1 MSAHGMQIAPMA
13 ADRDA
18 CYRALRTR
26 DARFDGRFFICVR
39 STGVYCRPV
48 CPARPPK
55 LENCVFLPSAAA
67 AQEAG
72 FRPCL
77 RCRPEASPDTFAWR
91 GTSNTVSRALRLIA
105 EGALDEG
112 DVERLA
118 GRLGVGDRHLRRL
131 FDRHVGASPLAV
143 AQTRRLLFAKRLIDE
158 TALPMTEVALAAG
171 FGSVRRFNAAVRR
184 TYDRSPRALRRLRAA
199 RAGDRTAVTLRLPY
213 LPPYDWEAMAGFL
226 AARAIPGVEAV
237 TAGVYRRTIACGG
250 GHGVVAARPVPGKAH
265 LEATIQV
272 PEVAH
277 LATVVTRLRRLFDL
291 DADVQTI
298 GEHLA
303 SDPRLAP
310 LVAARPGL
318 RVPGAW
324 DAFELAVRAI
334 LGQQVSVAA
343 ATTLAGR
350 LVAAH
355 GAPLAGPVADD
366 ALRAVFPAPA
376 ALAAAD
382 LTTIGLT
389 RARARA
395 LAAFAGAV
403 EREPDLLSTAPSLD
417 TAVARLSALDG
428 LGDWTA
434 QYIAM
439 RALREPDAFPASDL
453 GLRRALETADGR
465 PSPRA
470 LVAAAERWRPW
481 RAYAVLHLWLGSIP
495 ADYEARARRN

>member
-1 MSAHGMQIAPMA
+1 MQIVPMA

-39 STGVYCRPV
+39 TTGVYCRPV

-55 LENCVFLPSAAA
+55 LENCLFLASAAA

-77 RCRPEASPDTFAWR
+77 RCRPEASPETFAWR

-112 DVERLA
+112 DVEHLA

-158 TALPMTEVALAAG
+158 TALSMTEVALAAG

-184 TYDRSPRALRRLRAA
+184 TYDRSPRMLRRLRASQ
-199 RAGDRTAVTLRLPY
+199 GTDRTAVTLRLPY
-213 LPPYDWEAMAGFL
+213 LPPYDWETMVRFL

-237 TAGVYRRTIACGG
+237 AAGVYRRTIACGSAR
-250 GHGVVAARPVPGKAH
+250 GVVTVRPAPGKSH
-265 LEATIQV
+265 LVATIRV
-272 PEVAH
+272 TEVAH
-277 LATVVTRLRRLFDL
+277 LASIVTRLRRLFDL

-298 GEHLA
+298 GEHLG

-310 LVAARPGL
+310 LVTARPGL

-355 GAPLAGPVADD
+355 GVPLAGPVGDD
-366 ALRAVFPAPA
+366 TLRFFFPEPAV
-376 ALAAAD
+376 LAGAD

-395 LAAFAGAV
+395 LSTFAAAV
-403 EREPDLLSTAPSLD
+403 VREPALLSTASSLD
-417 TAVARLSALDG
+417 AAVTRLCALDG
-428 LGDWTA
+428 VGDWTA

-453 GLRRALETADGR
+453 GLSRALETEEGR
-465 PSPRA
+465 PSPRV

-481 RAYAVLHLWLGSIP
+481 RAYAVLHLWHAPRG
-495 ADYEARARRN
+495 DDARA

>member
-1 MSAHGMQIAPMA
+1 MSAPGLQMVPMV

-77 RCRPEASPDTFAWR
+77 RCRPEASPETFAWR

-105 EGALDEG
+105 DGALDEG
-112 DVERLA
+112 DVEHLA

-158 TALPMTEVALAAG
+158 TVLPMTEVALAAG

-184 TYDRSPRALRRLRAA
+184 TYDRSPRALRRLRAPA
-199 RAGDRTAVTLRLPY
+199 SADRTAVTLRLPF
-213 LPPYDWEAMAGFL
+213 LPPYDWDTMLAFL

-237 TAGVYRRTIACGG
+237 TAGVYRRTIACGR
-250 GHGVVAARPVPGKAH
+250 GHGVVTVRPAPGSAH
-265 LEATIQV
+265 LVATIHV
-272 PEVAH
+272 TEVAH
-277 LATVVTRLRRLFDL
+277 LASAVTRLRRLFDL

-303 SDPRLAP
+303 GDARLAP

-355 GAPLAGPVADD
+355 GVPLATPVADD
-366 ALRAVFPAPA
+366 ALRFVFPEPA
-376 ALAAAD
+376 VLAAAD
-382 LTTIGLT
+382 LTAIGLT

-395 LAAFAGAV
+395 LAAFAAAV
-403 EREPDLLSTAPSLD
+403 AREPDILSTAPSLD
-417 TAVARLSALDG
+417 AAVERLTALEGV
-428 LGDWTA
+428 GDWTA
-434 QYIAM
+434 HYIAM
-439 RALREPDAFPASDL
+439 RALREPDAFPAADL
-453 GLRRALETADGR
+453 GLRRVLATETGR
-465 PSPRA
+465 PNTRA
-470 LVAAAERWRPW
+470 VLAAAERWRPW
-481 RAYAVLHLWLGSIP
+481 RAYAVLHLWLGSHAA
-495 ADYEARARRN
+495 ADAG

>member
-1 MSAHGMQIAPMA
+1 MNAPGPQMVPMV

-77 RCRPEASPDTFAWR
+77 RCRPEASPETFAWR

-112 DVERLA
+112 DVEHLA

-184 TYDRSPRALRRLRAA
+184 TYDRSPRALRRLRAPVGA
-199 RAGDRTAVTLRLPY
+199 DRTAVTLRLPY
-213 LPPYDWEAMAGFL
+213 LPPYDWDTMTRFL
-226 AARAIPGVEAV
+226 AARAIPGVESV
-237 TAGVYRRTIACGG
+237 TAGVYRRTIACGR
-250 GHGVVAARPVPGKAH
+250 GHGVVTVRPAPGRSH
-265 LEATIQV
+265 LVATIHV
-272 PEVAH
+272 TEVAH
-277 LATVVTRLRRLFDL
+277 LASVVTRLRRLFDL

-310 LVAARPGL
+310 LVAAHPGL

-355 GAPLAGPVADD
+355 GVPLATPVADG
-366 ALRAVFPAPA
+366 ALCFVFPEPA

-382 LTTIGLT
+382 LTPIGLT

-395 LAAFAGAV
+395 LSTFAAAV
-403 EREPDLLSTAPSLD
+403 VREPDLLSTASSLD
-417 TAVARLSALDG
+417 AAVTRLSALDG
-428 LGDWTA
+428 VGDWTA
-434 QYIAM
+434 HYIAM

-453 GLRRALETADGR
+453 GLRRALATAAGR

-481 RAYAVLHLWLGSIP
+481 RAYAVLHLWLSHG
-495 ADYEARARRN
+495 

>member
-1 MSAHGMQIAPMA
+1 MSAHGMQTVPMVG
-13 ADRDA
+13 DRDA

-77 RCRPEASPDTFAWR
+77 RCRPEASPETFAWR

-105 EGALDEG
+105 EGALDED
-112 DVERLA
+112 DVEGLA

-131 FDRHVGASPLAV
+131 FDQHVGASPVAV

-171 FGSVRRFNAAVRR
+171 FGSVRRFNAAVRC
-184 TYDRSPRALRRLRAA
+184 TYNRSPRALRRLRALRGA
-199 RAGDRTAVTLRLPY
+199 DRTAVTLRLPY
-213 LPPYDWEAMAGFL
+213 LPPYDWENMVGFL
-226 AARAIPGVEAV
+226 AARAIPGVESMAG
-237 TAGVYRRTIACGG
+237 GVYRRTIACGRA
-250 GHGVVAARPVPGKAH
+250 HGVVTVRPAPGASH
-265 LEATIQV
+265 LVATIHV
-272 PEVAH
+272 TEVAH
-277 LATVVTRLRRLFDL
+277 LTGIVTRLRRLFDL
-291 DADVQTI
+291 DADVETI

-343 ATTLAGR
+343 ATTFAGR

-355 GAPLAGPVADD
+355 GRLLATPVADD
-366 ALRAVFPAPA
+366 GLRFVFPEPQ

-389 RARARA
+389 RARART
-395 LAAFAGAV
+395 LSSFAAVVA
-403 EREPDLLSTAPSLD
+403 REPELLSTAPSLD
-417 TAVARLSALDG
+417 AAVDRLSALDG
-428 LGDWTA
+428 IGDWTA

-453 GLRRALETADGR
+453 GLRRALETPVGR
-465 PSPRA
+465 PSTRA
-470 LVAAAERWRPW
+470 VLATAECWRPW
-481 RAYAVLHLWLGSIP
+481 RAYAVLHLWLGG
-495 ADYEARARRN
+495 A